1 MPHPWL
7 PNPEYT
13 SAPFTYDFEDVAI
26 TPASLTVGNA
36 YEVGII
42 MQRYFSWLPGW
53 GSGTI
58 FRTTTVVTA
67 VPEPSTAL
75 LLGLGLVALGVRRQV

>member
-1 MPHPWL
+1 MTPQS
-7 PNPEYT
+7 
-13 SAPFTYDFEDVAI
+13 SALVCQYIEDVAI
-26 TPASLTVGNA
+26 TITPAGLTVGNG
-36 YEVGII
+36 YQVGI
-42 MQRYFSWLPGW
+42 MMHRHLSWMSGW
-53 GSGTI
+53 DSGTI